1 MKIKPNRNKLL
12 YIFCIYFIFIL
23 INSTIILNID
33 NTYQVVFSQGYIPPP
48 PSSNIQSKSI
58 QQCAQIGIIGPTY
71 TGLDG
76 CPKPCPT
83 TSNNPN
89 VANVYIPPECR
100 NQAIGNQ
107 SGGIGVSNPIT
118 ACPNIA
124 FSVPTYKGLD
134 GCPKPCPTTSN
145 NPNVANVYIP
155 PECRNQAIGNQ
166 SGGIGVSNPITAC
179 PNIAFSGPTYKGL
192 DGCPKPCPTTS
203 NNPNVANVY
212 IPPECRNQAIGNQ
225 SGGIGVSNPITAC
238 PNIAFSGP
246 TYKGL
251 DGCPKPC
258 PTTSNNPNVAN
269 VYIPPECRN
278 QAIGNQSG
286 GIGVSNPIT
295 ACPNIAFSGPTYK
308 GLDGC
313 PKPCPTTSN
322 NPNVANVY
330 IPPECRNQAIGNQSG
345 DGQYSEDNPCVSAQV
360 YIGPTYRDQE
370 F

>member
-1 MKIKPNRNKLL
+1 MKIKSIKSKLVF
-12 YIFCIYFIFIL
+12 IFCICFIFIL
-23 INSTIILNID
+23 INSTIVLNIG

-71 TGLDG
+71 T
-76 CPKPCPT
+76 
-83 TSNNPN
+83 
-89 VANVYIPPECR
+89 
-100 NQAIGNQ
+100 
-107 SGGIGVSNPIT
+107 
-118 ACPNIA
+118 
-124 FSVPTYKGLD
+124 
-134 GCPKPCPTTSN
+134 
-145 NPNVANVYIP
+145 
-155 PECRNQAIGNQ
+155 
-166 SGGIGVSNPITAC
+166 
-179 PNIAFSGPTYKGL
+179 
-192 DGCPKPCPTTS
+192 
-203 NNPNVANVY
+203 
-212 IPPECRNQAIGNQ
+212 
-225 SGGIGVSNPITAC
+225 
-238 PNIAFSGP
+238 
-246 TYKGL
+246 GL

-370 F
+370 FGCPIPCPTSDNIPTGCPINPIGKGGGVQIGNQSGQTQTNTPSGGCPTGVQTFAACNFGNSQGPVNSDDNATNKGNANP